1 MQLALENVNRFSKNF
16 AKITGRENKELIAI
30 LLHLVLQLCIISLV
44 VQASIQILQTQGYKV
59 TKPRREVL
67 EALDEAQ
74 KPLSPYDIQRL
85 LGEQGKYLNHVTIY
99 RILDLFCRLNLAHRV
114 LSSGGFVKCTLGEK
128 ESCHRFTVCRQC
140 GAIQEFADK
149 GLCQEED
156 KFAESRGFHTEYH
169 LSESSGLCSDC
180 YRKQVKQNFIG

>member
-1 MQLALENVNRFSKNF
+1 MQLALENVNRFDKNL

-30 LLHLVLQLCIISLV
+30 LLHLVLQLRIISLV
-44 VQASIQILQTQGYKV
+44 AQDAIRVLQAQGYKV
-59 TKPRREVL
+59 TKPRRQVLEVL
-67 EALDEAQ
+67 KGTQ
-74 KPLSPYDIQRL
+74 KPVSPYDIQRL
-85 LGEQGKYLNHVTIY
+85 LRKQGEYLNHVTIY

-114 LSSGGFVKCTLGEK
+114 LSSGGFVKCSLGKREG
-128 ESCHRFTVCRQC
+128 CHRFVVCRQC

-169 LSESSGLCSDC
+169 LSESSGVCSDC